1 MAQHNSSSSPITAS
15 NNDHQQRILS
25 NNNNNKE
32 KEELGEDEISI
43 PIMATNN
50 DQLNNKNVEN
60 VIINNNE
67 EEEDDPISNI
77 EENVEEKGLLQETS
91 TEQSTTGLTRGNI
104 LLILQYIRRVT
115 SVAFVNRS
123 EEEGMSGVS
132 AVPNNKE
139 IYSHLFNWNSFKS
152 LAPFGVLTGFDYA
165 CSTLGLKFITIS
177 LYTMLKSSV
186 PVFVMIISF
195 ICKMEK
201 VKFILIIS
209 IVLISI
215 GVGMTSKGTIHFDI
229 IGFVLVMVAVV
240 FTALRLVIAQ
250 YVLQRSNTQIIY
262 TRLSSA
268 ESLDSPTIGNPS
280 TPTAQPST
288 AAASIETGQTFEY
301 FYARDSGEQFRAS
314 KVEISSVQIFFY
326 TAPVIALTVLP
337 IALILEL
344 NSIISVFS
352 NLQQAVDATHSIH
365 MLRFLF
371 ILKFVAMV
379 FVGSMLGIILN
390 VSEFLLIKQTSSLT
404 LTVLSIFKELLMIAI
419 AVMIFGDHIGVL
431 GYIGYGL
438 CLIGLIIYKVHRF
451 LDSKSSH

>member
-25 NNNNNKE
+25 NNKE

-43 PIMATNN
+43 PIMTTNN

-104 LLILQYIRRVT
+104 LLILQYIVLYFTSSIVLTSFIKFTVSYSNFRFPLTFLTLQMGLNTIVCGIISFFIIKRRVT

-240 FTALRLVIAQ
+240 FTALRKLFN
-250 YVLQRSNTQIIY
+250 LN
-262 TRLSSA
+262 
-268 ESLDSPTIGNPS
+268 
-280 TPTAQPST
+280 
-288 AAASIETGQTFEY
+288 
-301 FYARDSGEQFRAS
+301 
-314 KVEISSVQIFFY
+314 
-326 TAPVIALTVLP
+326 
-337 IALILEL
+337 LI
-344 NSIISVFS
+344 N
-352 NLQQAVDATHSIH
+352 NLIH
-365 MLRFLF
+365 HF
-371 ILKFVAMV
+371 
-379 FVGSMLGIILN
+379 
-390 VSEFLLIKQTSSLT
+390 
-404 LTVLSIFKELLMIAI
+404 
-419 AVMIFGDHIGVL
+419 
-431 GYIGYGL
+431 
-438 CLIGLIIYKVHRF
+438 
-451 LDSKSSH
+451 